1 MGNNDYIYGKNS
13 CRATLSNN
21 SEVKSVLIS
30 TSFSDKEILSLI
42 SKRKL
47 NVKRVAPSQLDSMF
61 KGAAHQGIALQI
73 APYKYM
79 ELDRLLK
86 KCENKKNAT
95 IVLLDGLE
103 DPQNFGAILRSCDAF
118 GVDGV
123 IIPSTRSVTVTP
135 TVVKV
140 STGAIEYVPICMV
153 TNLNQTI
160 EVLKKNGFWIVASD
174 GEAKDNYDKI
184 DYDMKVGLIVG
195 SEGKGISSLVLKNAD
210 FVTKIPMV
218 GHVNSLNASVA
229 TGIYLAMIQSKR
241 NK

>member
-13 CRATLSNN
+13 CRATLLNN
-21 SEVKSVLIS
+21 SEVKSAIVS
-30 TSFSDKEILSLI
+30 TSFNDKEILSLI
-42 SKRKL
+42 SKRKIVL
-47 NVKRVAPSQLDSMF
+47 KRVSPNQLDSMF
-61 KGAAHQGIALQI
+61 KGASTQGIALQI

-79 ELDRLLK
+79 ELDTLLK
-86 KCENKKNAT
+86 RCENNKHAT
-95 IVLLDGLE
+95 VVLLDGLE
-103 DPQNFGAILRSCDAF
+103 DPQNLGAILRSCDAF
-118 GVDGV
+118 GVEGV

-140 STGAIEYVPICMV
+140 STGAIEYVPVCMV

-160 EVLKKNGFWIVASD
+160 DILKKNGFWVVASD
-174 GEAKDNYDKI
+174 GLAKDDYDKI
-184 DYDMKVGLIVG
+184 DYDMKVALVVG

-210 FVTKIPMV
+210 FITKIPMV

-241 NK
+241 K